1 MQQMPVL
8 LNNLA
13 WVLLSAEPPQL
24 DKALSMADAAV
35 KALPQHPEIR
45 ETRGVILARL
55 GRWTEALA
63 DLEIALAAFPDRA
76 YIHDSL
82 ADAYQHL
89 GDPDM
94 AARHRDLAAQK
105 REKAGKS
112 SQ

>member
-55 GRWTEALA
+55 GRSDRSTGRSRDRVGRLSRSCLPPRLAGRRLPAPGRSRHGRPPPRLGREEAG
-63 DLEIALAAFPDRA
+63 E
-76 YIHDSL
+76 
-82 ADAYQHL
+82 
-89 GDPDM
+89 GG
-94 AARHRDLAAQK
+94 
-105 REKAGKS
+105 EE
-112 SQ
+112 